1 MPFTLSHAAA
11 ALPFRRTRLE
21 FSALVTGC
29 FAPDFAY
36 FIFLRPRGFYG
47 HTLPGVFVFDLP
59 ASLVVLWLFHAYVKQ
74 PLLTFLPTEFR
85 RRLTLKQNGYSF
97 WPPARLAL
105 IVISIL
111 IGTATHILWDS
122 LTHSRYWPYRH
133 WSFLRQSIHV
143 PVAGNVAMY
152 LVLQH
157 ASTLFGLTVL
167 AVWVWF
173 WYRTTEP
180 SESPLAEPFTP
191 AQLRIITVIVPVVAI
206 CGGLVRAVMGAGIPG
221 SIKSIVLFVGEWG
234 LAAITFF
241 AIGLLFCGVFF
252 RKRALSAV

>member
-11 ALPFRRTRLE
+11 ALPFRRTHLE

-36 FIFLRPRGFYG
+36 FMFLKPRGFYG

-59 ASLVVLWLFHAYVKQ
+59 VSLIALWLFHAYVKQ
-74 PLLTFLPTEFR
+74 PLSMFLPHAVR
-85 RRLTLKQNGYSF
+85 RRIRPQQNRFSF

-122 LTHSRYWPYRH
+122 FTHRSFWPYRH
-133 WSFLRQSIHV
+133 LSFLRQTVHLPI
-143 PVAGNVAMY
+143 AGDVKMY
-152 LVLQH
+152 TVLQH
-157 ASTLFGLTVL
+157 SSTVFGIAVL
-167 AVWVWF
+167 AVWVWL
-173 WYRTTEP
+173 WYRATEP
-180 SESPLAEPFTP
+180 AESPIVEPFTP
-191 AQLRIITVIVPVVAI
+191 AQIRVITLAVPLVAI
-206 CGGLVRAVMGAGIPG
+206 SGGILRAFVGVGIPG
-221 SIKSIVLFVGEWG
+221 NFMSIVLFVGEWG

-241 AIGLLFCGVFF
+241 ALGLLFCGVAFTG
-252 RKRALSAV
+252 RGLSEA